1 MTSLFMTI
9 ARFIR
14 VLKRSVKDS
23 EFRKLFLVVFA
34 LLVSGSLFYHFV
46 EGWRYIDALYFSV
59 TTLTTVGSPIIPYH
73 DVSKVFTIIYLLVG
87 IGVMLSFLAR
97 VAEQAKK
104 ESSVA
109 KAMAIESYE
118 TTKQVM
124 NYFGR
129 VFDEKKPKKE
139 EDISNS

>member
-46 EGWRYIDALYFSV
+46 EGWRYLDALYFSV

-73 DVSKVFTIIYLLVG
+73 DVSKIFTIIYLLVG

-118 TTKQVM
+118 TTKHVM

>member
-1 MTSLFMTI
+1 MTSLFLTI
-9 ARFIR
+9 ARLVR
-14 VLKRSVKDS
+14 ALKHSVKDS

-34 LLVSGSLFYHFV
+34 LLVSGSVFYHLV

-59 TTLTTVGSPIIPYH
+59 TTLTTVGSPIIPNH
-73 DVSKVFTIIYLLVG
+73 DVSKVFTIVYLLVG

-109 KAMAIESYE
+109 KAMAIESYQ

-124 NYFGR
+124 NYFGSM
-129 VFDEKKPKKE
+129 FDEKKPKKE
-139 EDISNS
+139 DDVNLK